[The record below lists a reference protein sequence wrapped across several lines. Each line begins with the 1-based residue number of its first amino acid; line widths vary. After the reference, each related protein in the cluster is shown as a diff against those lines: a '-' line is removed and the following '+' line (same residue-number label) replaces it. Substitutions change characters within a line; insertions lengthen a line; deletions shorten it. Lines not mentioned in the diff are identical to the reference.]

1 MTKCNDENPFDT
13 ASYFMKKT
21 SHKNILKISFMSK
34 FVFHIVIVFIFFNF
48 WNCASDSKERLT
60 DMAFDDIKYIDNFP
74 QSFSIDGEKID
85 IDVIGVRNFII
96 SDSAIIMSTNN
107 KDSLWVIANL
117 PDLQVQGS
125 ILRRGQGP
133 TELTISPSTTY
144 NTKLI
149 KENNQLFAYI
159 YEYHKGELIKLNIT
173 ASLNTGKSDISI
185 INDSLPK
192 SLFNFIVIDDSTYL
206 CKEARNNHT
215 QQIRYIYK
223 QKKEVNDYSI
233 LDKLNNVSI
242 RDNEDINILSTITK
256 HNPSN
261 DIIIEMPIGLN
272 YINMYSLDDSFARTV
287 CVGKSLFNI
296 ERIQNNNR
304 WDRIYTFSDLRLFE
318 NFWGAL
324 YINESEKDYQLK
336 RKNFPS
342 ILLFDWTGNPLAKL
356 TLNQLATSFDIDFQT
371 SQIYTFDVETELFFK
386 YDITNVLSSL
396 NIV

>member
-1 MTKCNDENPFDT
+1 
-13 ASYFMKKT
+13 
-21 SHKNILKISFMSK
+21 MSK
-34 FVFHIVIVFIFFNF
+34 FVFNVVIIFIFLNF
-48 WNCASDSKERLT
+48 WNCASDPKERLT
-60 DMAFDDIKYIDNFP
+60 DMAFDNIKYIDSFP
-74 QSFSIDGEKID
+74 QSFSINGEKID

-96 SDSAIIMSTNN
+96 SDSTIIMSTNN

-125 ILRRGQGP
+125 ILKKGQGP
-133 TELTISPSTTY
+133 TELSISPSTTY

-173 ASLNTGKSDISI
+173 ASLNTGNSDISI

-192 SLFNFIVIDDSTYL
+192 SLLNFIVIDDSTYL

-233 LDKLNNVSI
+233 LDKLNNISI

-272 YINMYSLDDSFARTV
+272 YINMYSLDDSFEQTV

-318 NFWGAL
+318 NFWGVL
-324 YINESEKDYQLK
+324 YINESEKDYQVK
-336 RKNFPS
+336 RKKFPS
-342 ILLFDWTGNPLAKL
+342 ILLFDWNGNSLAKL

-371 SQIYTFDVETELFFK
+371 SQIYTFDVETEFFYK
-386 YDITNVLSSL
+386 YNITNVLSSL
-396 NIV
+396 NIVEVSKN

>member
-1 MTKCNDENPFDT
+1 
-13 ASYFMKKT
+13 
-21 SHKNILKISFMSK
+21 MSK
-34 FVFHIVIVFIFFNF
+34 FVFHVVIVFIFFNF

-60 DMAFDDIKYIDNFP
+60 NMVFDDIKYIDNFP

-85 IDVIGVRNFII
+85 IDVIGVRNFVI

-107 KDSLWVIANL
+107 KDSLWVIASL
-117 PDLQVQGS
+117 PDLHVQGS
-125 ILRRGQGP
+125 ILKRGQGP

-149 KENNQLFAYI
+149 KEDNQLFAYI
-159 YEYHKGELIKLNIT
+159 YEYNKGELIKLNISS
-173 ASLNTGKSDISI
+173 SLNTGKSDVSI

-223 QKKEVNDYSI
+223 QKKEVNDYSN
-233 LDKLNNVSI
+233 LAKLNNVSI
-242 RDNEDINILSTITK
+242 RYNEDINILSTITQ

-318 NFWGAL
+318 NFWGVL
-324 YINESEKDYQLK
+324 YINESEKNYQLK
-336 RKNFPS
+336 RKNYPS
-342 ILLFDWTGNPLAKL
+342 ILLFDWTGNSLAKL
-356 TLNQLATSFDIDFQT
+356 TLNQFATSFDIDLQT

-386 YDITNVLSSL
+386 YDITNALSSL
-396 NIV
+396 NIAETSKN